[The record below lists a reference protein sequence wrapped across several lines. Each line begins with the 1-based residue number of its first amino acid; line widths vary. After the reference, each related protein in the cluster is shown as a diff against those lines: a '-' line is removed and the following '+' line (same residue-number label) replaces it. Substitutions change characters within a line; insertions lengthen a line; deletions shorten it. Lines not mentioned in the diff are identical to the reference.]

1 MRVHPLALSAFFAAV
16 SLTSTDAFVG
26 RVPRS
31 KPTTSKGGIS
41 IRGTSEKNNGVL
53 KNLYSAVSEAST
65 ATTRLSMLDNSEEYQ
80 EYQQYQNYQDYGDYQ
95 NYEGVSVDATESNNQ
110 WTSYEDEATANSF
123 TLADADVPTAES
135 PPPQGTPEIPPPVS
149 AGGSVFS
156 ALAATPILGA
166 SAVALGG
173 LAVARNALGQRQK
186 KLDEEKRNLEEQQ
199 KRLESESA
207 KLQKDTSQSNL
218 FLVSFAFLKISIYL
232 QSNSCP

>member
-1 MRVHPLALSAFFAAV
+1 MRLHPLALSAFFVAV

-31 KPTTSKGGIS
+31 KPTTSKGGIF
-41 IRGTSEKNNGVL
+41 IRGRSEENNGVL
-53 KNLYSAVSEAST
+53 KKLYSAVSEASP
-65 ATTRLSMLDNSEEYQ
+65 ATTRLSMFDSSEEYQ

-95 NYEGVSVDATESNNQ
+95 NYEGVSVDATKSNNQ

-135 PPPQGTPEIPPPVS
+135 TPPQGTPEIPPPAA

-218 FLVSFAFLKISIYL
+218 FLVSFTFLKISIHL
-232 QSNSCP
+232 RSNSCP